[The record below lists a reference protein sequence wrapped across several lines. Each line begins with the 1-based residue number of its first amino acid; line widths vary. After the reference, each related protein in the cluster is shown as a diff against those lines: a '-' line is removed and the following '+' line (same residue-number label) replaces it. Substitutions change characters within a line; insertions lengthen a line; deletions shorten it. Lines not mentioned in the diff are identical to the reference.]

1 MKNGMQPGDY
11 FHSIVHMAHVAA
23 CSAKATATATFGEK
37 AARPISCLGQLLNAI
52 DHAYPVG
59 WYAPAG
65 RIGHIPYQTR
75 RSVSASSAS

>member
-52 DHAYPVG
+52 DNGAWDEAERQLARLKEG
-59 WYAPAG
+59 A
-65 RIGHIPYQTR
+65 
-75 RSVSASSAS
+75 